1 MVYRKWVVK
10 KKTICIEKSVN
21 VVQEEKNKGRSE
33 GRSEERNEERKE
45 ERNEEREGPRNIWSE
60 IGDTVGVRRKIT
72 SINRTFTKQKN
83 YAHVMHVPKV

>member
-33 GRSEERNEERKE
+33 GRSEERSEERNE
-45 ERNEEREGPRNIWSE
+45 ERNEEREIYGA
-60 IGDTVGVRRKIT
+60 K
-72 SINRTFTKQKN
+72 
-83 YAHVMHVPKV
+83 